1 MSDATEYGIVVEHL
15 TKRFGRITAVDDIS
29 FRVPCGE
36 IFGFLGL
43 NGAGKTTT
51 LRVLAG
57 LLSASYQ
64 RITVAG
70 YDLTTERMQI
80 KSVVGVV
87 PDEPAF
93 YEMLSGRTFL
103 KYVGAMQG
111 LVGKDLTQRVD
122 EVIAQV
128 GLEEEVDRAVLTY
141 SKGMRQRL
149 AFGAAVIHQPRV
161 LLLDEP
167 FVGIDAYQTREL
179 KDDLRDFARGGGTVF
194 MCSHMMEMVE
204 NLCTSFIVI
213 DEGRI
218 ISTEAMTEFASRHP
232 EMTLEDYLASFGE
245 KHDPSA

>member
-15 TKRFGRITAVDDIS
+15 TKRFGRVTAVDDIS

-51 LRVLAG
+51 LRILAG

-70 YDLTTERMQI
+70 YDLATKRMQI

-111 LVGKDLTQRVD
+111 LVDTDLKRRVD

-128 GLEEEVDRAVLTY
+128 GLEEEIDRPVVTY

-149 AFGAAVIHQPRV
+149 AFGAAVVHQPRV

-167 FVGIDAYQTREL
+167 FIGIDAYQTRKL

-218 ISTEAMTEFASRHP
+218 LSTESMSEFASSHP
-232 EMTLEDYLASFGE
+232 ETTLEDYLASFGE
-245 KHDPSA
+245 KHDPSI